1 MMNSYI
7 AGFEKKA
14 YDYQYEANNLQKKV
28 ENMSKEEPSSIAR
41 AALLTGLALGGMGA
55 GLGAAL
61 GRPGDRKFSA
71 AVGGLLGGVGG
82 LGVGA
87 GNASD
92 YNRDIQDAKNL
103 MSKTKKERDTILRA
117 KARQDDKLT
126 SKETRRALSRFGGR
140 FTPVNRYE

>member
-1 MMNSYI
+1 MNSYI

-14 YDYQYEANNLQKKV
+14 YDYQYEANNLQKEV
-28 ENMSKEEPSSIAR
+28 ERMSKEEPVSIAR

-55 GLGAAL
+55 GAGAIL
-61 GRPGDRKFSA
+61 GRRGDRKFSA
-71 AVGGLLGGVGG
+71 AAGGLLGGVTG

-92 YNRDIQDAKNL
+92 YNQDIKDAKDL
-103 MSKTKKERDTILRA
+103 MSKTKKERGTILRA

-126 SKETRRALSRFGGR
+126 SEETRRRLSRLGGS